1 MTLRT
6 AGPKRSALILVL
18 GAVVVTGS
26 VAAAIALDHD
36 GSTGSVSP
44 SLAATAAPDVS
55 AAPVA
60 TPAAT
65 PVPTVEP
72 TAPAT
77 PVPTTKPS
85 AKPSVPPVDAMPL
98 TVDLETLT
106 PHHVHVDIADLS
118 GRLVSAVSGTPTAS
132 APFDMYILRVE
143 NIDARTLRL
152 TWVDRPGDNALALY
166 INADASRFLM
176 IQPEH
181 DSRGDTILH
190 DRVLILTF
198 RDPISASDVEPFLQ
212 EGLDT

>member
-1 MTLRT
+1 MTPRT

-26 VAAAIALDHD
+26 VAAAIALGRD

-44 SLAATAAPDVS
+44 SIAPS
-55 AAPVA
+55 AVPEVTPAPV
-60 TPAAT
+60 TT

-72 TAPAT
+72 TP
-77 PVPTTKPS
+77 PMPTNEPS
-85 AKPSVPPVDAMPL
+85 VEPSVPPVDAMPL

-106 PHHVHVDIADLS
+106 PHHVYIDIADQS

-132 APFDMYILRVE
+132 APVDMYVLKVE

-166 INADASRFLM
+166 INEDASRFLM
-176 IQPEH
+176 VQPEH
-181 DSRGDTILH
+181 DTDGDAIVH

-198 RDPISASDVEPFLQ
+198 RDPISAGDVEPFLQ
-212 EGLDT
+212 EGLDTPG

>member
-1 MTLRT
+1 MTPRT

-26 VAAAIALDHD
+26 VAAAIALGGD
-36 GSTGSVSP
+36 GSTGSVDPSTAP
-44 SLAATAAPDVS
+44 SLAPAVTPT
-55 AAPVA
+55 PVA
-60 TPAAT
+60 TPVAT
-65 PVPTVEP
+65 PLPTAKP

-77 PVPTTKPS
+77 PKPTTEVE
-85 AKPSVPPVDAMPL
+85 PSVPPVDAMPL

-118 GRLVSAVSGTPTAS
+118 GKLVSAVSGTPTAS
-132 APFDMYILRVE
+132 APFDMYILKVE

-166 INADASRFLM
+166 INEDASRFLM

-181 DSRGDTILH
+181 DTQGDTILH

>member
-1 MTLRT
+1 MNPRT

-26 VAAAIALDHD
+26 VAAAIALGHD
-36 GSTGSVSP
+36 GSTDSVSP
-44 SLAATAAPDVS
+44 SGAPS
-55 AAPVA
+55 AAPVV
-60 TPAAT
+60 TP
-65 PVPTVEP
+65 
-72 TAPAT
+72 APAT
-77 PVPTTKPS
+77 PVPTAKPPAPATPVPTAKPS
-85 AKPSVPPVDAMPL
+85 VKPSVPPVDAMPF

-132 APFDMYILRVE
+132 APFDMYILKVE

-166 INADASRFLM
+166 INEDASRFLM
-176 IQPEH
+176 VQPEH
-181 DSRGDTILH
+181 DTQGDTILH